1 VAFIGFLVLSVEAQT
16 RRNRNR
22 GRGGNRRRGGP
33 NCHLKEVDKCLEKME
48 EIGKRDDA
56 SNIIST
62 RAGIDELCETVEGSQ
77 LCIKNFFKKCGT
89 PIQREL
95 FDFVLEQF
103 GESVKLFCGNEEN
116 KATFLKHSPCI
127 NQNVLTKKNYHMKC
141 VNPIFVA
148 IDKGQSIYNTTLQD
162 SNLFD
167 LEKTSA
173 KGVSDT
179 ILDLTCCSYN
189 RFEDCSQELVNKAC
203 GSDAQESLKDFMKK
217 TFGVSINM
225 ICPRSMFDPKSEACT
240 SVLPGPNEKAKGK
253 LSDNPL
259 GKYMLNYMNYIFNFK
274 EDA

>member
-1 VAFIGFLVLSVEAQT
+1 LIGLLVLSAEAQT

-22 GRGGNRRRGGP
+22 GGRPGNRRRGGP

-48 EIGKRDDA
+48 AIGKREDA

-62 RAGIDELCETVEGSQ
+62 KEGINELCETVEGSQ
-77 LCIKNFFKKCGT
+77 TCIKNFFKKCGT

-103 GESVKLFCGNEEN
+103 GESVKLFCNNEEN
-116 KATFLKHSPCI
+116 KATFLKYSPCI
-127 NQNVLTKKNYHMKC
+127 NEKVLTKKNYHTKC
-141 VNPIFVA
+141 VNDIFVA
-148 IDKGQSIYNTTLQD
+148 IDKGQQIYNKTLED
-162 SNLFD
+162 ENLFN
-167 LEKTSA
+167 LEKSSA

-189 RFEDCSQELVNKAC
+189 RFDDCSQELVNKAC
-203 GSDAQESLKDFMKK
+203 GNEAVDSLKDFMKK

-225 ICPRSMFDPKSEACT
+225 ICPRSMFNPKEETCT
-240 SVLPGPNEKAKGK
+240 SVLPPHGEKPKGK

-274 EDA
+274 EQE